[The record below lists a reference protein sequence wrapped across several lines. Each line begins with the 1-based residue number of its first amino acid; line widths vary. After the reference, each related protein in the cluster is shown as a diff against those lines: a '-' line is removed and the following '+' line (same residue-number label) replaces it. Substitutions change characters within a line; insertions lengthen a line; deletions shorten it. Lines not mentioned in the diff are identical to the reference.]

1 MKNASRV
8 FWGLGFIAVAI
19 FLVLSQMNLITASI
33 SVWSAVIG
41 ILCLAILISGIA
53 NRSFGGIFFALGLF
67 WVTFAEVLGLP
78 QVSFWTVMVIVIFL
92 TIGFNMLFPHK
103 HRKSGEDCGRHGG
116 SSDYTQYQKVKEE
129 ESDGYVECTNTFGEL
144 TKYVNTVDF
153 KKGRFENS
161 FGELKVYLDQAQ
173 VTGQSVNLEVRNSFG
188 QITLFVP
195 REWKVVQ
202 NVNVFLASVDE
213 KSSATGT
220 SEITCYLDGSVSFGD
235 IEIIYV

>member
-1 MKNASRV
+1 MKNTSRI
-8 FWGLGFIAVAI
+8 FWGLGFIAAAV
-19 FLVLSQMNLITASI
+19 FLVLSQMNLITAGI
-33 SVWSAVIG
+33 SVWNVVIG
-41 ILCLAILISGIA
+41 VLCVAVLISGIA
-53 NRSFGGIFFALGLF
+53 NRSFGGIFFSLGLF
-67 WVTFAEVLGLP
+67 WVTFAKVLGLP
-78 QVSFWTVMVIVIFL
+78 QVSFWMVMVIVVFL

-103 HRKSGEDCGRHGG
+103 HGKRSGDRGKHRG

-144 TKYVNTVDF
+144 TKYVNAMDF

-188 QITLFVP
+188 QLTLYIP
-195 REWKVVQ
+195 KEWNVVQ

-220 SEITCYLDGSVSFGD
+220 SEITCYMDGSVSFGE